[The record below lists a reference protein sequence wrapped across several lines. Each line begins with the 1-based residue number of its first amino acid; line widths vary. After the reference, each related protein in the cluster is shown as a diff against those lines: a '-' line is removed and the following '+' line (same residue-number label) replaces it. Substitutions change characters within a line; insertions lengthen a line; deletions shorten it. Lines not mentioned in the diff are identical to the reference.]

1 MENSRL
7 SNNATAFGISLV
19 VASIANAL
27 LVAAKE
33 KSPKVLA
40 FMKGL
45 TGHHWITHCTFI
57 ILLFLVLGWILSRA
71 NGGEGIRMSSGS
83 LNITVVAGVTLSAL
97 IIVGF
102 YLIVG

>member
-1 MENSRL
+1 MGNSRL
-7 SNNATAFGISLV
+7 STNSTAFGISLV

-33 KSPKVLA
+33 KNPKVLA

-45 TGHHWITHCTFI
+45 TGHHWITHCTII
-57 ILLFLVLGWILSRA
+57 ILLFLVLGWILSRV
-71 NGGEGIRMSSGS
+71 NGGKGIRMTSGF
-83 LNITVVAGVTLSAL
+83 LNATVVSGVLLAGV
-97 IIVGF
+97 IIIGF

>member
-71 NGGEGIRMSSGS
+71 NGGKGIHVTPATLIGT
-83 LNITVVAGVTLSAL
+83 IVGGVILSA
-97 IIVGF
+97 IVIVGF